1 MFVSRS
7 IHISAAE
14 KARIFRFLQRIS
26 RITSTYIK
34 AGCSID
40 EIPVGDFFAPS
51 QLDFTHGSYL
61 CIDGTY
67 YAYLLVPSDGY
78 KSEVPA
84 GWLSLLVNAG
94 DGIDL
99 DVFLTRQPKDRM
111 IRKLGQQLRINRSK
125 IKETSDTNTDFD
137 DLDSAIRSG
146 YFLKD
151 GLSNHED
158 FYYLNLLITVTAD
171 NPDDLDWKCAEMK
184 KLLISQDMNVQN
196 CNFCQEQ
203 ALHSSFPLVK
213 LDKSLFERSKRNV
226 LTLGAAS
233 CYPFTAYELCDDNGI
248 LLGVNKHNNSLIIV
262 DIFDSRIYKN
272 AKRILLIPFFI

>member
-1 MFVSRS
+1 M
-7 IHISAAE
+7 
-14 KARIFRFLQRIS
+14 FRFCS
-26 RITSTYIK
+26 ASPHITSNYIK
-34 AGCSID
+34 SGCSID

-146 YFLKD
+146 YF
-151 GLSNHED
+151 SER
-158 FYYLNLLITVTAD
+158 
-171 NPDDLDWKCAEMK
+171 WAE
-184 KLLISQDMNVQN
+184 Q
-196 CNFCQEQ
+196 
-203 ALHSSFPLVK
+203 P
-213 LDKSLFERSKRNV
+213 
-226 LTLGAAS
+226 
-233 CYPFTAYELCDDNGI
+233 
-248 LLGVNKHNNSLIIV
+248 
-262 DIFDSRIYKN
+262 
-272 AKRILLIPFFI
+272 

>member
-26 RITSTYIK
+26 RITSNYIK

-84 GWLSLLVNAG
+84 G
-94 DGIDL
+94 
-99 DVFLTRQPKDRM
+99 
-111 IRKLGQQLRINRSK
+111 
-125 IKETSDTNTDFD
+125 
-137 DLDSAIRSG
+137 
-146 YFLKD
+146 
-151 GLSNHED
+151 
-158 FYYLNLLITVTAD
+158 
-171 NPDDLDWKCAEMK
+171 
-184 KLLISQDMNVQN
+184 
-196 CNFCQEQ
+196 
-203 ALHSSFPLVK
+203 
-213 LDKSLFERSKRNV
+213 
-226 LTLGAAS
+226 
-233 CYPFTAYELCDDNGI
+233 
-248 LLGVNKHNNSLIIV
+248 
-262 DIFDSRIYKN
+262 
-272 AKRILLIPFFI
+272 

>member
-1 MFVSRS
+1 MEYEPLPGAKKDREEADA
-7 IHISAAE
+7 ISSLQTAARTAANYLRQCGNSVVQHENEDEAAAE
-14 KARIFRFLQRIS
+14 MLYTFLCRRESTDIPFLQRIS
-26 RITSTYIK
+26 HITSNYIK
-34 AGCSID
+34 SGCSID

-125 IKETSDTNTDFD
+125 IKETSDTNTDF
-137 DLDSAIRSG
+137 
-146 YFLKD
+146 
-151 GLSNHED
+151 E
-158 FYYLNLLITVTAD
+158 
-171 NPDDLDWKCAEMK
+171 P
-184 KLLISQDMNVQN
+184 
-196 CNFCQEQ
+196 CQAACQ
-203 ALHSSFPLVK
+203 WCGNAL
-213 LDKSLFERSKRNV
+213 
-226 LTLGAAS
+226 
-233 CYPFTAYELCDDNGI
+233 
-248 LLGVNKHNNSLIIV
+248 
-262 DIFDSRIYKN
+262 
-272 AKRILLIPFFI
+272 

>member
-1 MFVSRS
+1 
-7 IHISAAE
+7 
-14 KARIFRFLQRIS
+14 
-26 RITSTYIK
+26 
-34 AGCSID
+34 
-40 EIPVGDFFAPS
+40 
-51 QLDFTHGSYL
+51 
-61 CIDGTY
+61 
-67 YAYLLVPSDGY
+67 
-78 KSEVPA
+78 
-84 GWLSLLVNAG
+84 
-94 DGIDL
+94 
-99 DVFLTRQPKDRM
+99 M

-203 ALHSSFPLVK
+203 ALRSSFPLVK

-248 LLGVNKHNNSLIIV
+248 LLGVNKSITILSSSWTSLIRV
-262 DIFDSRIYKN
+262 STKTPT
-272 AKRILLIPFFI
+272 LPFSARAAAARPLPCNSWRCGCGVPDLRRQRPRHHDHCAAGAGGDHTAGVIAQEKSSAAPNI